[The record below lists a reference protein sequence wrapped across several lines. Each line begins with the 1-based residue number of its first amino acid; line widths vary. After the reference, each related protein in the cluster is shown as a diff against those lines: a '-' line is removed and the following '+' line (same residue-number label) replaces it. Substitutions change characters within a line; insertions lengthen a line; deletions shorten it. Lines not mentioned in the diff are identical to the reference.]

1 MEPNTKQPRMP
12 SSTLSPDQNHG
23 SDGLTSR
30 GKSETSLVALAS
42 PPNKR
47 GRKTPSRMALGVVAT
62 IMLSSLPN
70 FAGVSMAASKPL
82 SLQSL
87 GKPQITASCKGGSYH
102 TASAATPLTTIS
114 GKKWTTG
121 FALWGTNCDTR
132 FTWSVSN
139 RFSEFRATV
148 TLDMSASGPVAVAF
162 QSGNKPLKFT
172 AGSRSVSTFDVGQGS
187 TQLKVPVR
195 GVRQLSVVLPN
206 RGSDAGI
213 VVVTSNALS

>member
-1 MEPNTKQPRMP
+1 MKQPRMP
-12 SSTLSPDQNHG
+12 SLTLYPDQNHG
-23 SDGLTSR
+23 TDSFTSR
-30 GKSETSLVALAS
+30 GTSNPSPVALGP

-47 GRKTPSRMALGVVAT
+47 GRKVLSRMAFGAVAT
-62 IMLSSLPN
+62 MMLCSLPN
-70 FAGVSMAASKPL
+70 FAAVSMAASKPL

-87 GKPQITASCKGGSYH
+87 GKPKITASCNGGSYH
-102 TASAATPLTTIS
+102 VASAATPITTIS

-132 FTWSVSN
+132 FTWSVGNS
-139 RFSEFRATV
+139 FSEFRATV
-148 TLDMSASGPVAVAF
+148 TLDMSGSGPVAVAF
-162 QSGNKPLKFT
+162 QSGSTPLKFT
-172 AGSRSVSTFDVGQGS
+172 AGNRSVSTFVVGQGS

-213 VVVTSNALS
+213 VVVTSNTLS